1 MEAHSLRFLRGCF
14 AESRGVQK
22 NMRSSPYCKGIW
34 TVRGGTGFLYDCAQH
49 MLIIVWRMLAS
60 YLLAAPVPSTRVNI
74 FLQFALVRFR
84 DDTDI
89 HRTKNSQNNQNS
101 SKKTLLIEVDQ
112 DSGCSPKPSKSKKP
126 KQRLRK
132 SANLG
137 PWWKASQPNSWNWS
151 TIGLGLG
158 TK

>member
-1 MEAHSLRFLRGCF
+1 MNSAGRNRGSLRLCPTH
-14 AESRGVQK
+14 VNHCMDK
-22 NMRSSPYCKGIW
+22 
-34 TVRGGTGFLYDCAQH
+34 
-49 MLIIVWRMLAS
+49 LAS

-89 HRTKNSQNNQNS
+89 HQTKNSQNNQNS

-137 PWWKASQPNSWNWS
+137 PERQVSPIHELIYNRPRPRNKIALRS
-151 TIGLGLG
+151 
-158 TK
+158 